1 MLDFLKNS
9 KKTVGLKQSLK
20 ALRNGQVKTVV
31 IARDA
36 DEKII
41 KEVVAICEKDSIQV
55 FYADEMKKLGKA
67 CNIDVGASVVCILK

>member
-1 MLDFLKNS
+1 MLAHLKNR

-20 ALRNGQVKTVV
+20 ALQSGEVETVV

-41 KEVVAICEKDSIQV
+41 EEVSVVCDKNGIKVAYV
-55 FYADEMKKLGKA
+55 DEMKKLGKA